1 MTSVDEYAGLAAT
14 HLSGTADETLTQSWL
29 SQQFAAAGL
38 QTGSDAYSFLG
49 FQPQTVSLRVVG
61 ISASSL
67 NDLAAYF
74 YSGVTGPG
82 GVNAPLVFAGLA
94 GATIADSATLAHKIA
109 VVEVPAAED
118 DLGMGI
124 SSTFDALERAGAAAL
139 VLVTEGPGNYPVN
152 QDVDSRLGV
161 QHLPTIIV
169 GSQSGQQVIARAIA
183 GSSATLTLTAH
194 VGPACDTDQWGVLP
208 GQDTD
213 RYVIIGTPTSAF
225 DPAASERGAG
235 VAIEIGLAHYYAS
248 LPMADRPVN
257 LIFAGLSGHEVGY
270 LGLQVL
276 LEEHP
281 DWFSMADAYVH
292 LGASLAAAEGTQTTG
307 GTAKQLGGTTPT
319 LYVSE
324 NPVLEAGVV
333 RSFPR
338 TESLDQVPPSVE
350 DPGEQAEA
358 YTAGVPIVA
367 ESGTSQYFHTA
378 GDEPS
383 GVSPNLLVAQAQ
395 SFANMV
401 TYIGA
406 QSKGKIGSANQVA
419 LGLAQVVAPATSNS
433 LLDAGP
439 DEPDPV
445 ASCSEPFP
453 TQPAPSVSTS
463 LNLTDPS
470 LALGLVPTYD
480 AEQPGFAWEGNWQ
493 ERAVTF
499 TSAASGAQLS
509 GTIFAPNPPP
519 PKPVPGVVIVPG
531 SGPGV
536 QTQYQWAARELAG
549 HGYVTLAVDPQ
560 GVGSSATF
568 GKPVCSLG
576 PSPPIQA
583 TPCPGVPFQQNA
595 NYVDA
600 AESGIDFLVSATDP
614 YRVALNPSEIG
625 LAGHSLGAR
634 AVSYV
639 QSIDPRVKAVVAW
652 DNLASNLEGDAGSAS
667 GGGALGEVIG
677 GGVPGASVPITPRV
691 PALGEASDSAG
702 LSDPSDTS
710 PEIKKTAYDVWVQN
724 GIPAME
730 VVFSGANHLDWAQDR
745 TNAFSDE
752 TSLFRFEYYTRAWFD
767 LFLRHDASAL
777 ARLTAT
783 SIGGTPR
790 TDVMSSKFYSALFLP
805 AQGINCPVLTK
816 PGCP

>member
-1 MTSVDEYAGLAAT
+1 V
-14 HLSGTADETLTQSWL
+14 
-29 SQQFAAAGL
+29 
-38 QTGSDAYSFLG
+38 
-49 FQPQTVSLRVVG
+49 
-61 ISASSL
+61 
-67 NDLAAYF
+67 
-74 YSGVTGPG
+74 
-82 GVNAPLVFAGLA
+82 
-94 GATIADSATLAHKIA
+94 
-109 VVEVPAAED
+109 
-118 DLGMGI
+118 
-124 SSTFDALERAGAAAL
+124 
-139 VLVTEGPGNYPVN
+139 
-152 QDVDSRLGV
+152 
-161 QHLPTIIV
+161 IV
-169 GSQSGQQVIARAIA
+169 GSQSGQQVIARAISA
-183 GSSATLTLTAH
+183 SSATLTLTAT
-194 VGPACDTDQWGVLP
+194 VGPACDTDQWGILP
-208 GQDTD
+208 GQDPD

-235 VAIEIGLAHYYAS
+235 VAIELGLARYFAS
-248 LPMADRPVN
+248 LPMADRPVG

-292 LGASLAAAEGTQTTG
+292 LGASLAAS
-307 GTAKQLGGTTPT
+307 GTTMSTSGTTRQLSVGDSSPT

-324 NPVLEAGVV
+324 NPVLEAGVL
-333 RSFPR
+333 RSFAQAEP
-338 TESLDQVPPSVE
+338 LAQVPPSVE

-358 YTAGVPIVA
+358 YAAGVPIVA

-383 GVSPNLLVAQAQ
+383 GVSSNLLTTQAQ
-395 SFANMV
+395 SFANVV

-406 QSKGKIGSANQVA
+406 QAKGKVRSANQVA
-419 LGLAQVVAPATSNS
+419 LGLAQAVAPATANS
-433 LLDAGP
+433 LLAAGP

-453 TQPAPSVSTS
+453 TQPAPSVPTS
-463 LNLTDPS
+463 LDLTDPS
-470 LALGLVPTYD
+470 LALGLVPSYD

-499 TSAASGAQLS
+499 TSAASGALLS

-519 PKPVPGVVIVPG
+519 SDPVPGVVIVPG

-536 QTQYQWAARELAG
+536 QTQYQWAARDLAG

-560 GVGSSATF
+560 GVGSSATL
-568 GKPVCSLG
+568 GHPACSLG
-576 PSPPIQA
+576 RSPPLQA

-600 AESGIDFLVSATDP
+600 AESGIDFLLSAADP

-652 DNLASNLEGDAGSAS
+652 DNLASNLEGDTGSAS
-667 GGGALGEVIG
+667 GGGALGAVIG
-677 GGVPGASVPITPRV
+677 GGLPGASVPITPRV
-691 PALGEASDSAG
+691 PALGEASDSYG
-702 LSDPSDTS
+702 LSDPSDKS
-710 PEIKKTAYDVWVQN
+710 PEIKKTAYDLWVQK

-730 VVFSGANHLDWAQDR
+730 VVFSGAGHLDWAQDR
-745 TNAFSDE
+745 TNAYSDE
-752 TSLFRFEYYTRAWFD
+752 TSLYRFEYYTRAWFD
-767 LFLRHDASAL
+767 LFLRHDPSAL

-783 SIGGTPR
+783 NIGGTP
-790 TDVMSSKFYSALFLP
+790 VANVVSSKFYSALFLP
-805 AQGINCPVLTK
+805 AQGINCPVLTG